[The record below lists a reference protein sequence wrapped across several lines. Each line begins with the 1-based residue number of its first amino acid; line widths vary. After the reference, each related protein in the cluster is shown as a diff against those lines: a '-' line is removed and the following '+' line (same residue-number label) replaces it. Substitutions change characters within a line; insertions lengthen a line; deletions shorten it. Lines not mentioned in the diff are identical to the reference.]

1 MNYIKKFEDFSFAE
15 APTKEP
21 IVKPA
26 TPGTR
31 PSRPTPIR
39 RDKPAVTPA
48 PKAKMKKAT
57 INDVLDRFQEI
68 NNED

>member
-1 MNYIKKFEDFSFAE
+1 MNHIKKFEDFSFAE
-15 APTKEP
+15 APTEEP
-21 IVKPA
+21 AIKPA
-26 TPGTR
+26 TPGVR

-39 RDKPAVTPA
+39 RDKPAVEPA

-68 NNED
+68 TNED